1 MRILIIN
8 PNSTKDITRTLVA
21 ALPRYEGV
29 LLHTLDAPVP
39 APAAIQSAVT
49 SIASA
54 FYSFKAILP
63 TLAEY
68 DGFLVCC
75 YSAHPLVEMLRES
88 TTAPVVGIMQASLVT
103 GLQLGNK
110 VGIVTTA
117 ERWQPLLTNAVAS
130 LGFDTARVQVSTTGL
145 GVLDLHAKP
154 QTEVHALVAARALEL
169 VRDGCEVIAL
179 GCAGMTGLERA
190 VTEAVGP
197 GVPVVDGVAAGYEQ
211 LLALC
216 RMKLQTSKAL
226 LYA

>member
-1 MRILIIN
+1 MVLSTSILTDSQQGLRSLDPLDTYQDMRILLIN
-8 PNSTKDITRTLVA
+8 PNSTKDITRTLAA
-21 ALPRYEGV
+21 ALPRYEDV
-29 LLHTLDAPVP
+29 VLHTLDAPVP

-117 ERWQPLLTNAVAS
+117 
-130 LGFDTARVQVSTTGL
+130 DRVSA
-145 GVLDLHAKP
+145 HP
-154 QTEVHALVAARALEL
+154 
-169 VRDGCEVIAL
+169 
-179 GCAGMTGLERA
+179 
-190 VTEAVGP
+190 
-197 GVPVVDGVAAGYEQ
+197 
-211 LLALC
+211 
-216 RMKLQTSKAL
+216 
-226 LYA
+226 